1 MRAFVTVLLVGFVA
15 LSASAGDAVVT
26 SDTPQGK
33 FELTVKSTPSAD
45 RPGVFT
51 FDAVLKNVTSCE
63 MIAEPQ
69 VVFTSSEGFNVSTKS
84 EKDQFKASLAAT
96 DSDQAT
102 LDVEYEVNGELVFAP
117 RVVFQ
122 LK

>member
-1 MRAFVTVLLVGFVA
+1 MRVILTALLVGFVA

-26 SDTPQGK
+26 SETPQGK

-51 FDAVLKNVTSCE
+51 FDAVLKNLTSGE
-63 MIAEPQ
+63 IIAEPQ
-69 VVFTSSEGFNVSTKS
+69 VVFSSSEGFKVSTKS
-84 EKDQFKASLAAT
+84 ENDEFNASLAAT

-102 LDVEYEVNGELVFAP
+102 LDVQYQISGELIFAP

>member
-1 MRAFVTVLLVGFVA
+1 MRVIRKALLVGFVA

-26 SDTPQGK
+26 SETPQGK

-51 FDAVLKNVTSCE
+51 FDAVLKNLTSGE
-63 MIAEPQ
+63 IIAEPQ
-69 VVFTSSEGFNVSTKS
+69 VVFSSSEGFKVSTKS
-84 EKDQFKASLAAT
+84 ENDEFNASLAAT

-102 LDVEYEVNGELVFAP
+102 LDVEYQISGELVFAP